1 MFIRPMDL
9 QVLIPKASEI
19 NRVNQIQ
26 DVQSQLQ
33 QQQFAAQFAQA
44 VQNRQKQVPGT
55 TETEGQHVH
64 LNKDSRGRGGG
75 DNKESG
81 TEPQQQDS
89 AEEEGGKYVNPN
101 LGKRIDIKT

>member
-1 MFIRPMDL
+1 MIIRPMDL
-9 QVLIPKASEI
+9 QVLIPKASEV

-44 VQNRQKQVPGT
+44 VQSRRKQVPGT
-55 TETEGQHVH
+55 TETEGQRIQ

-75 DNKESG
+75 NKESD
-81 TEPQQQDS
+81 TEPQQQNS
-89 AEEEGGKYVNPN
+89 TEEEGGKYVNPN
-101 LGKRIDIKT
+101 LGNRIDIKT